1 LETRRLRLYVVAYLR
16 GLLKPYYEH
25 GYSSLVREELILSAI
40 NVELDNETRK
50 QIQLIEGM
58 MAQHVKDKADHF
70 QSLYDRVYDLREAF
84 ELAPH
89 TKDIKER
96 VEEEKI
102 EALTKDPEVNRLIAK
117 YKEMETS
124 GKIKEF
130 EQDFE
135 ERTADMP
142 EHMDGFSPGEKLAY
156 STNPALERRFEIPD
170 SDVITDDTYD
180 G

>member
-25 GYSSLVREELILSAI
+25 GYSSLIREELILSAI

-50 QIQLIEGM
+50 QIQLVEGM

-70 QSLYDRVYDLREAF
+70 ESLYDRMYALRDSL
-84 ELAPH
+84 ELAPAI
-89 TKDIKER
+89 KDVKER
-96 VEEEKI
+96 VKEEKI

-135 ERTADMP
+135 ERTADIP
-142 EHMDGFSPGEKLAY
+142 DHMEGFAPGEKLSY
-156 STNPALERRFEIPD
+156 STNPALERRFDIPD
-170 SDVITDDTYD
+170 SDVIQDDTYD